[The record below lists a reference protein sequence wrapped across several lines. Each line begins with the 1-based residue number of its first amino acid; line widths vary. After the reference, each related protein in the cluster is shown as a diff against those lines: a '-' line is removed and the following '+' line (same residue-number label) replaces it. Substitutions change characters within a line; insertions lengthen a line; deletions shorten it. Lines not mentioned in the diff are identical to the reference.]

1 MPFNILLIRPSSM
14 TGNTFSRVVSIMP
27 PLNLVYLAT
36 YLKEKYA
43 QRADAI
49 KVSILDLELEPRD
62 NLGLKRFFEA
72 YEPDLVG
79 ITAHTNNMPAVA
91 IISRIAKSSR
101 PACKV
106 VIGGPHPTVEPERSL
121 LYTKDVDFVACG
133 EGEQTLFELVEA
145 LRTKGAGLQ
154 KIRGLYCRDPSTGR
168 ISFAGP
174 RDVLPDLAS
183 VGSPDF
189 SLVEMERYL
198 NFPQSPGIWKRTWN
212 MFTQRGCA
220 FDCSFC
226 ASPKIHAYKVRSLPV
241 PMVIAEIKAAVTKHR
256 IEHVNFR
263 DSNFTMNRARTI
275 EICLELIRQGVK
287 VSWNC
292 ETRVNLVDPS
302 LLKVMK
308 SAGCSKIS
316 FGVESGS
323 PRILKRI
330 DKKVNVDQ
338 IKDAFNWC
346 KEAGIMTQAF
356 FMVGFP
362 TENDADIRATIAL
375 IKQIKPDFL
384 FVSVVVPLPGT
395 RIFTEFKER
404 GLITDPDRYE
414 SFQFFFQAP
423 SWRTVNHDVEDL
435 VRIQRAVYSKYVF
448 SPGYLLRMVKQIRG
462 WSQMRYYFGAI
473 LGFIDFISKRG
484 KE

>member
-1 MPFNILLIRPSSM
+1 M
-14 TGNTFSRVVSIMP
+14 TGNTFSRVSGIMP
-27 PLNLVYLAT
+27 PLNLVYIAT

-43 QRADAI
+43 QRVDAI
-49 KVSILDLELEPRD
+49 KVSILDLELEPRND
-62 NLGLKRFFEA
+62 LGLKRLIEA
-72 YEPDLVG
+72 YQPDLVG

-91 IISRIAKSSR
+91 IISRIAKISWPSCR
-101 PACKV
+101 V
-106 VIGGPHPTVEPERSL
+106 VLGGPHPTVEPERSFQ
-121 LYTKDVDFVACG
+121 YAKDVDFIACG
-133 EGEQTLFELVEA
+133 EGEQTFFELVES
-145 LRTKGAGLQ
+145 LRNGGSGLQ
-154 KIRGLYCRDPSTGR
+154 HIRGLYCRDASTGR

-174 RDVLPDLAS
+174 RDVLLDLSTTGA
-183 VGSPDF
+183 PNL
-189 SLVEMERYL
+189 SLVEIERYL
-198 NFPQSPGIWKRTWN
+198 ELPQSPGIWKRTWN

-226 ASPKIHAYKVRSLPV
+226 ASPKLHDHKVRFLPV
-241 PMVIAEIKAAVTKHR
+241 PMVIAEIKTAVSEHR
-256 IEHVNFR
+256 IEHVCFR

-302 LLKVMK
+302 LLRIMK

-323 PRILKRI
+323 PRILKTI
-330 DKKVNVDQ
+330 DKKINLVQ
-338 IKDAFNWC
+338 IKDAFKWC
-346 KEAGIMTQAF
+346 KETGIMTQAF

-362 TENDADIRATIAL
+362 TETDADLRATMAL

-423 SWRTVNHDVEDL
+423 SWRTVDHDVKDL
-435 VRIQRAVYSKYVF
+435 VRIQRAVYSRYAL
-448 SPGYLLRMVKQIRG
+448 SPGYLLRMVTQIRG

-473 LGFIDFISKRG
+473 LGFIDFLFKRG

>member
-1 MPFNILLIRPSSM
+1 M
-14 TGNTFSRVVSIMP
+14 TGNTFSRVSGIMP
-27 PLNLVYLAT
+27 PLNLVYIAT
-36 YLKEKYA
+36 YLKEKYP
-43 QRADAI
+43 QRIEAI
-49 KVSILDLELEPRD
+49 QVSILDLELKPLD
-62 NLGLKRFFEA
+62 ALGLKRFFEA
-72 YEPDLVG
+72 YQPDLVG
-79 ITAHTNNMPAVA
+79 ITAHTNNMPAA
-91 IISRIAKSSR
+91 AAISRIAKTSH
-101 PACKV
+101 PVCKV
-106 VIGGPHPTVEPERSL
+106 VLGGPHPTVEPERSL
-121 LYTKDVDFVACG
+121 QYAKDVDFIACG
-133 EGEQTLFELVEA
+133 EGEQTFFELVEA
-145 LRTKGAGLQ
+145 LRNGGAGLQ
-154 KIRGLYCRDPSTGR
+154 NIRGLYCRDAITGR

-174 RDVLPDLAS
+174 RDVFPDLAS
-183 VGSPDF
+183 VGQPDLGF
-189 SLVEMERYL
+189 VDIERYL
-198 NFPQSPGIWKRTWN
+198 KFPQSPGIWKRTWN

-226 ASPKIHAYKVRSLPV
+226 ASPRIHAYKVRFLPV
-241 PMVIAEIKAAVTKHR
+241 PMVIAEIKAAVDKHR

-275 EICLELIRQGVK
+275 EICLELVRQGVK
-287 VSWNC
+287 VTWNC

-302 LLKVMK
+302 LLKIMR

-330 DKKVNVDQ
+330 DKKVNVGQ
-338 IKDAFNWC
+338 IKDAFKWC
-346 KEAGIMTQAF
+346 KEAGIMTQAY

-362 TENDADIRATIAL
+362 TETDDDLQATIAL
-375 IKQIKPDFL
+375 VKQIKPDFL

-404 GLITDPDRYE
+404 NLITDPDRYE

-423 SWRTVNHDVEDL
+423 SWRTANHDVKDL
-435 VRIQRAVYSKYVF
+435 VRIQRAVYSRYVL
-448 SPGYLLRMVKQIRG
+448 SPSYLLRMVKQIRG

-473 LGFIDFISKRG
+473 LGFVDFLFKRG